1 MKKILI
7 GATLI
12 LASFAYT
19 GQAEAQ
25 IRFGINFN
33 IGNQPD
39 WGPAGYNSVQYY
51 YLPDIDAYY
60 YVPSRQFIYMSGGR
74 WVFSASLPS
83 RYRNYDLYSGYKVVV
98 NEPNAYLRHDYHMRQ
113 YSRYRGNHSQVII
126 RNSNDSRYRN
136 NNNSNN
142 YNRNGRN
149 NDRRYNN
156 H

>member
-1 MKKILI
+1 MKKMLI
-7 GATLI
+7 GAALI

-19 GQAEAQ
+19 GKAEAQ
-25 IRFGINFN
+25 VRFGINFN

-60 YVPSRQFIYMSGGR
+60 YVPSRQFIYLSGGR
-74 WVFSASLPS
+74 WVFSNSLPY
-83 RYRNYDLYSGYKVVV
+83 RYRDYDLYSGYKVVL
-98 NEPNAYLRHDYHMRQ
+98 NQPNAYLQHNYHMRQ
-113 YSRYRGNHSQVII
+113 YSRYRGNRSQVII

-136 NNNSNN
+136 
-142 YNRNGRN
+142 YRRDYDHDR
-149 NDRRYNN
+149 DRRYNYN